1 MWISVLSRVW
11 VWIVL
16 SFISSVVAPHSAET
30 SSPSLNLLHAFRA
43 HYAQFEAVMDQIHA
57 EPTDPFLLQ
66 LLGEDLHRFS
76 QLAHERLESSHHG
89 RPEVV
94 FTEHTG
100 RPGRPRTVI
109 NPDFL
114 HFAHHHHTTTG
125 LSHFL
130 DVPRATVR
138 RRLLECGIA
147 LPGTGPFNFPPRGI
161 NELQSIDP
169 DDVLNE
175 DAPPPSQLP
184 DDIRAEAATIPSS
197 SSSGHITNIS
207 NEQLD
212 SLLGQLRIHFHRA
225 GIRMLDG
232 MLRRLNIIVPN
243 ERIRQSL
250 IRIDPIHRVFDRIR
264 IRRRGYSVPGP
275 NSLWHH
281 DGHHR
286 ESVHNVRIERLWVDI
301 SHYCSQ
307 AWHDMFTLLEMHHG
321 LQVSNP
327 NHIWL
332 LQHLFLPMIN
342 EQLTFWAESW
352 NHHRVS
358 QRTGPAR
365 SPEDMFVFDSL
376 VNGVRGD
383 DLHQFAMTD
392 EELEVFGVDWEGLQ
406 DETLLRTLRSHYT
419 DEGSGSWLG
428 RRGPP
433 PDLNEVAVNPPSVLL
448 SHGQVNF
455 LDQQLQHHIRLPH
468 EQEVIQLW
476 IDALALATTMYPNE
490 F

>member
-1 MWISVLSRVW
+1 MWISVLFP
-11 VWIVL
+11 VWIWVVL
-16 SFISSVVAPHSAET
+16 SSILLVVAPNAAET
-30 SSPSLNLLHAFRA
+30 RNSPSSSLLDAFRA
-43 HYAQFEAVMDQIHA
+43 HYAQFEIVMGQVHT

-66 LLGEDLHRFS
+66 LLGEDLNQFS
-76 QLAHERLESSHHG
+76 QLAHEHRAIFE
-89 RPEVV
+89 PE
-94 FTEHTG
+94 EAQILQSIID
-100 RPGRPRTVI
+100 P
-109 NPDFL
+109 NFL
-114 HFAHHHHTTTG
+114 HFAHRHRTTTG

-130 DVPRATVR
+130 DVPRPTVR
-138 RRLLECGIA
+138 RRLLECGLA
-147 LPGTGPFNFPPRGI
+147 SPGTGPFNFPTRGTD
-161 NELQSIDP
+161 ELHSSNSDE
-169 DDVLNE
+169 VL
-175 DAPPPSQLP
+175 DANAPQPLQLP
-184 DDIRAEAATIPSS
+184 DDVQAEAAAIPSS
-197 SSSGHITNIS
+197 SSPGYVTVIS

-212 SLLGQLRIHFHRA
+212 SLLTRLRIHYHRA

-232 MLRRLNIIVPN
+232 MLRRLNILVPY

-250 IRIDPIHRVFDRIR
+250 VRIDPVHRVFDRIR

-286 ESVHNVRIERLWVDI
+286 ELLILFLSVHNVRIERLWVDI

-307 AWHDMFTLLEMHHG
+307 AWHDMFTLLETRHG

-383 DLHQFAMTD
+383 DIGQFSMTD

-406 DETLLRTLRSHYT
+406 DETLLRTLRSHYA
-419 DEGSGSWLG
+419 DEGPGSWLG
-428 RRGPP
+428 CRGPP
-433 PDLNEVAVNPPSVLL
+433 PDLNEVAVNPPSALL
-448 SHGQVNF
+448 THVQVAF
-455 LDQQLQHHIRLPH
+455 LDQQLQHHIRLPR

-476 IDALALATTMYPNE
+476 IDALAIATTMYPNE

>member
-1 MWISVLSRVW
+1 
-11 VWIVL
+11 
-16 SFISSVVAPHSAET
+16 
-30 SSPSLNLLHAFRA
+30 
-43 HYAQFEAVMDQIHA
+43 
-57 EPTDPFLLQ
+57 
-66 LLGEDLHRFS
+66 
-76 QLAHERLESSHHG
+76 
-89 RPEVV
+89 
-94 FTEHTG
+94 
-100 RPGRPRTVI
+100 
-109 NPDFL
+109 
-114 HFAHHHHTTTG
+114 
-125 LSHFL
+125 
-130 DVPRATVR
+130 
-138 RRLLECGIA
+138 
-147 LPGTGPFNFPPRGI
+147 
-161 NELQSIDP
+161 
-169 DDVLNE
+169 
-175 DAPPPSQLP
+175 
-184 DDIRAEAATIPSS
+184 
-197 SSSGHITNIS
+197 
-207 NEQLD
+207 
-212 SLLGQLRIHFHRA
+212 
-225 GIRMLDG
+225 
-232 MLRRLNIIVPN
+232 
-243 ERIRQSL
+243 
-250 IRIDPIHRVFDRIR
+250 
-264 IRRRGYSVPGP
+264 
-275 NSLWHH
+275 
-281 DGHHR
+281 
-286 ESVHNVRIERLWVDI
+286 
-301 SHYCSQ
+301 
-307 AWHDMFTLLEMHHG
+307 MFTLLETRHG

-392 EELEVFGVDWEGLQ
+392 KELEVFGVDWEGLQ

-455 LDQQLQHHIRLPH
+455 LDQQLQHHIRLPR